1 MPLSICFDMG
11 VSPSPFCM
19 KYAYNGPLLPSG
31 VSRVKL
37 PLVQSPA
44 VNRPQLLRAG
54 AALTIVLWVAG
65 TGYWLADDVVAQ
77 RRATP
82 EEALAIR
89 WQLGT
94 NKPDKP
100 ETGKPEAPKVEP
112 PPAKSQN
119 INDLFSVRK
128 GGVEGFD
135 PLSRNPPANA
145 PIMVPDW
152 PQRIIAASTIVS
164 VPFLS
169 LIGWMVM
176 IVLDRR
182 KAARLVAEAAEAK
195 RQREIEFKK
204 SFSPKRPVKH
214 YQSKNLP
221 RR

>member
-1 MPLSICFDMG
+1 M
-11 VSPSPFCM
+11 
-19 KYAYNGPLLPSG
+19 
-31 VSRVKL
+31 KL

-44 VNRPQLLRAG
+44 INRPQLLRAG
-54 AALTIVLWVAG
+54 AALFIALWVAG

-89 WQLGT
+89 WQPGT

-128 GGVEGFD
+128 GGAEGFD

-169 LIGWMVM
+169 LIGWMIM